1 MDIGALTFTKA
12 KDVLNVPGYINALD
26 YSYGENIIAENN
38 ENVGFF
44 DDNDKLEYTV
54 NVQKADNYKMKLE
67 YAKAEKDAEFDI
79 YVDDVLTTSS
89 TLETTGSVSAYKK
102 GTVAIDLSEGS
113 HKIMFVPKNN
123 GGFNLKSL

>member
-1 MDIGALTFTKA
+1 MVKILLLKITKML
-12 KDVLNVPGYINALD
+12 V
-26 YSYGENIIAENN
+26 S
-38 ENVGFF
+38 F

-89 TLETTGSVSAYKK
+89 TLETTGSFSAYKK
-102 GTVAIDLSEGS
+102 GTVAIDLSEA
-113 HKIMFVPKNN
+113 
-123 GGFNLKSL
+123 

>member
-1 MDIGALTFTKA
+1 ML
-12 KDVLNVPGYINALD
+12 V
-26 YSYGENIIAENN
+26 S
-38 ENVGFF
+38 F

-89 TLETTGSVSAYKK
+89 T
-102 GTVAIDLSEGS
+102 
-113 HKIMFVPKNN
+113 FRN
-123 GGFNLKSL
+123 KS

>member
-44 DDNDKLEYTV
+44 DDNT
-54 NVQKADNYKMKLE
+54 
-67 YAKAEKDAEFDI
+67 
-79 YVDDVLTTSS
+79 
-89 TLETTGSVSAYKK
+89 
-102 GTVAIDLSEGS
+102 
-113 HKIMFVPKNN
+113 NN
-123 GGFNLKSL
+123 